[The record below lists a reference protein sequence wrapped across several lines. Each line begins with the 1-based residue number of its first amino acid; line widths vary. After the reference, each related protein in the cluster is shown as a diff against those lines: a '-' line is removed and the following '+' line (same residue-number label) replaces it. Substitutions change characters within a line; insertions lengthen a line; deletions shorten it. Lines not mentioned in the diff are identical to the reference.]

1 MTFASLFSG
10 IGGAELAALGVGWK
24 PVFWCEIDGFCQ
36 DVLKYWFKESVGY
49 GDIKRTDFSEWRGKV
64 DVLHGSCPCQAVS
77 VCGKRKGDTD
87 DRWLWREMLRAIREI
102 EPRWVSFE
110 NVAGLKSMV
119 SSAPSPDMEDG
130 ECNEGEMH
138 EGLLYGIRKD
148 LEGEGYDVEI
158 FLIPA
163 CAAGAPHKRDRIWIV
178 AYRTSSGSQNVRGRE
193 DGILSGG
200 NASDAN
206 SSGRGSSSRNWEEGL
221 ICTEYEWDLAEN
233 KQERDERERQHRK
246 DGSVEPAADCKGE
259 QGGRYGFIERENS
272 AKKQREH
279 RGVCCKGGLKRF
291 FSGRWEGFPS
301 QSPVCRGN
309 DGISFRLDDLAI
321 PFRKWRNETIKAY
334 GNALVPQVL
343 YQIFKAIDK
352 VDKEMA

>member
-119 SSAPSPDMEDG
+119 SSTPSSDMEDG
-130 ECNEGEMH
+130 ECDEGEAY
-138 EGLLYGIRKD
+138 EGLLYRIAED
-148 LEGEGYDVEI
+148 LRGEGYDVEI
-158 FLIPA
+158 SLIPA

-178 AYRTSSGSQNVRGRE
+178 AYRTGSGAQKVHGRK
-193 DGILSGG
+193 DGLLSDG
-200 NASDAN
+200 NASNAD
-206 SSGRGSSSRNWEEGL
+206 GGGCGSSSRDWEEGF

-246 DGSVEPAADCKGE
+246 DGSVEPAADCKDE
-259 QGGRYGFIERENS
+259 QGGRHGFVERENS
-272 AKKQREH
+272 AKEQRKH
-279 RGVCCKGGLKRF
+279 REVCCKGGFGRF
-291 FSGRWEGFPS
+291 FSGRWERFPS

-309 DGISFRLDDLAI
+309 DGVPFRMDNLAI
-321 PFRKWRNETIKAY
+321 PYKRWRNESIKAY

-352 VDKEMA
+352 ADKEIV